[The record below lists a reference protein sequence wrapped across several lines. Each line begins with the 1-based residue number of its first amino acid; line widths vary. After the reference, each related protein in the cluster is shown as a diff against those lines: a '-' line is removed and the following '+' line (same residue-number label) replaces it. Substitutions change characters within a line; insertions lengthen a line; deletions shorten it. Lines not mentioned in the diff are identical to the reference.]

1 MSYADKLPEIAAQ
14 YKAEIRER
22 EKALHAKWL
31 EFVKRLQEKKE
42 KPDE

>member
-1 MSYADKLPEIAAQ
+1 MSYADQLPEIAAQ

-31 EFVKRLQEKKE
+31 EFVKRIQQTKE
-42 KPDE
+42 KSDE